1 MFLFISYRMNV
12 VKLVFSEEKAT
23 KGLNLVSSKRKAE
36 HVELTNAIV
45 DIDQLM
51 SVRDHWKN
59 EWKK

>member
-1 MFLFISYRMNV
+1 MNV

>member
-1 MFLFISYRMNV
+1 MFLFISHRMNV